1 MKHTFLFVLLGL
13 LSFSLLGQTTFQS
26 NKFGQDRTGVIYK
39 KEVSVDTRLHT
50 NGFSL
55 GMNFG
60 KIKTYYRTDYYH
72 VDFGRLKHIKE
83 FRQQSFESSGFAG
96 FGNYG
101 AFVFG
106 KQNDFLALRAG
117 WGQKRYYSEKAK
129 IRGLAVGFSYEVGP
143 TLGFLKP
150 YYLDLKYRIDNGI
163 EFVTRSEKYSEA
175 NKDIFLNQLSIQGAT
190 GFQKGLA
197 ELSII
202 PGGHA
207 QIAAHFDWGAFDKI
221 IKVLEVG
228 VMLDVFY
235 KSVPIM
241 VEVDNV
247 ENRLYFLNLFINLQ
261 FGKRT

>member
-1 MKHTFLFVLLGL
+1 MKSFFLFAFFGL
-13 LSFSLLGQTTFQS
+13 FSLSVMAQATFQT
-26 NKFGQDRTGVIYK
+26 NKFGQDRTGVIYN

-60 KIKTYYRTDYYH
+60 KIKTYYLTNYYH
-72 VDFGRLKHIKE
+72 VDLGRLKHIKE

-101 AFVFG
+101 SFVFG
-106 KQNDFLALRAG
+106 KQNDFFALRVG

-129 IRGLAVGFSYEVGP
+129 IRGLAVGYSYEVGP
-143 TLGFLKP
+143 TLGILKP

-163 EFVTRSEKYSEA
+163 DFDTRSEKYSDA
-175 NKDIFLNQLSIQGAT
+175 NKDVFLNQLSIKGPT
-190 GFQKGLA
+190 GFQKGLK
-197 ELSII
+197 EISLI

-228 VMLDVFY
+228 LMLDLYY

-247 ENRLYFLNLFINLQ
+247 ENKPYFLNLFINLQ
-261 FGKRT
+261 FGKRS